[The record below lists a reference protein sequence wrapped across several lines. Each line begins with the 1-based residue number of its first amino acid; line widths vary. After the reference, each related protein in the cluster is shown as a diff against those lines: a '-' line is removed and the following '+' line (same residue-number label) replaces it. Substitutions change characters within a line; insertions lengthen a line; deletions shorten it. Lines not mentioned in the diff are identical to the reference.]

1 MAVLGHLGA
10 GLPLV
15 PQVPSLMRQAQRDLG
30 ECFSANSRTILVRC
44 TALVSRVGWGHGML
58 AMCVLCVTVLRV
70 ASLQHASCCNDNR
83 CK

>member
-1 MAVLGHLGA
+1 M
-10 GLPLV
+10 PLL

-44 TALVSRVGWGHGML
+44 TALMSRVGWGRGML
-58 AMCVLCVTVLRV
+58 AIRVLHVTVLRV
-70 ASLQHASCCNDNR
+70 ASLQHANCCNDSH